1 MTEQNIFKNGFYY
14 IEDAAQG
21 VEPGVAA
28 MFTVTLMAADSSQ
41 YGPEHDP
48 WLLNKVLYEVRN
60 DYEVFCKVAWLDAD
74 NIEQVLRGLRL
85 QVDEEEE
92 HQEAEAKI
100 SYCITN
106 GTIKVPANLFENPS
120 ETIDEDEDYIDQMEE
135 LLNKIE
141 DDNGVAGSSINDQIH
156 NFTREPQW
164 GQVVRLI

>member
-1 MTEQNIFKNGFYY
+1 MTEQNILKPGFYY
-14 IEDAAQG
+14 IEDAA
-21 VEPGVAA
+21 ETEM

-48 WLLNKVLYEVRN
+48 WFLSKVLYEVRN
-60 DYEVFCKVAWLDAD
+60 DYEVFCKVTWLDAD
-74 NIEQVLRGLRL
+74 NIEHVLRGLRPH
-85 QVDEEEE
+85 VDEEEE
-92 HQEAEAKI
+92 HQEAQANI

-120 ETIDEDEDYIDQMEE
+120 EVIDEASRVYIDHIEE